1 MLSEQ
6 QSPPNDEFSKV
17 NFDDVLSFFKI
28 HKNKA
33 LQSLLVSGDQFWAV
47 FTNAADITVEN
58 FSCDSF
64 DKLKTMAIQSWAN
77 GKILQPLA
85 VDRRKAKN
93 KFAGQIVENPAVS
106 QSLISVVQIADFVQS
121 PKSRIESCFYHNSRN
136 WFLINHHQ
144 ALQTPQKLTFYYS
157 FKDLPDTLKD
167 VCCVCVDRI
176 GLNLTFK
183 LLVIE
188 NDSAD
193 THNAVDMT
201 NHRMWCNYVT
211 DLKKAYERQQ
221 DFFLLSLAVPLMLA
235 PIILWD
241 KLCSGSRAAC
251 KPDGVEFFKL
261 YE

>member
-6 QSPPNDEFSKV
+6 ISPPNEDFSKV
-17 NFDDVLSFFKI
+17 NFDYVLSFFKI

-47 FTNAADITVEN
+47 FTKAADNTVEN

-85 VDRRKAKN
+85 GNDLQAKN
-93 KFAGQIVENPAVS
+93 KFSGQILKNPAVS
-106 QSLISVVQIADFVQS
+106 QSLISIVQTDDFVPS
-121 PKSRIESCFYHNSRN
+121 PKSRIESCFYHNSRY

-144 ALQTPQKLTFYYS
+144 TLQTSQKLTFYTEYN

-167 VCCVCVDRI
+167 VCCICFNKDEI
-176 GLNLTFK
+176 K

-188 NDSAD
+188 NNSAD
-193 THNAVDMT
+193 AHNAVDMA

-211 DLKKAYERQQ
+211 DLKKEYKRQKY
-221 DFFLLSLAVPLMLA
+221 FLLFLAFPLMLA
-235 PIILWD
+235 PINMWD
-241 KLCSGSRAAC
+241 ELRSGSRADC
-251 KPDGVEFFKL
+251 TPDGVEFFKL